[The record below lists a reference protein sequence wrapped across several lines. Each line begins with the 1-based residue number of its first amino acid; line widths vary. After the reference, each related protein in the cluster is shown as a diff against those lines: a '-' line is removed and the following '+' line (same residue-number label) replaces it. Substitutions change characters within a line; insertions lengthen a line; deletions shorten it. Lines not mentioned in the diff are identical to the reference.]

1 MDGDP
6 TILRPGGRCDGGRP
20 STLGQEDG
28 HTREEYH
35 KKLALLE
42 ALAVANGISRHA
54 VVWIDNNGNGLYHAA
69 QKVNLCNTLPNLS

>member
-35 KKLALLE
+35 KKLTLLE
-42 ALAVANGISRHA
+42 ALAVANGISSVA
-54 VVWIDNNGNGLYHAA
+54 DMLWCGLTTMAMVSTM
-69 QKVNLCNTLPNLS
+69 QLRR